1 MTKQQTIQHI
11 AREMLDLNTLETRK
25 MDSLDFKEQAVWSIA
40 KALDAAYEAGRLA
53 GQKQRLRSTNKPG
66 LRIGQRVRVTPLG
79 EAGRIT
85 GTEDD
90 GHILIVDLDRG
101 GTVHVPNADC
111 QPIAQRPR
119 P

>member
-1 MTKQQTIQHI
+1 MTKQKTIQHI
-11 AREMLDLNTLETRK
+11 AREILDLKTLETRK
-25 MDSLDFKEQAVWSIA
+25 SDGLDFKEQAVWSIA

-53 GQKQRLRSTNKPG
+53 GRTRGRGAKREPG
-66 LRIGQRVRVTPLG
+66 FRIGQRIRVTPLG
-79 EAGRIT
+79 ETGRIT

-90 GHILIVDLDRG
+90 GHILIVDLHSG

-111 QPIAQRPR
+111 QPIARRPR

>member
-1 MTKQQTIQHI
+1 MTKQQTIQNI
-11 AREMLDLNTLETRK
+11 AREMLDLDTLQTRK

-53 GQKQRLRSTNKPG
+53 GKKLSRSTQREPG

-79 EAGRIT
+79 EAGCIT

-111 QPIAQRPR
+111 QPIARRPR